1 MGREGKLLDQ
11 ASFGLSQDPGT
22 VPPSKRG
29 SFGAGSTIESP
40 SVARLDQ
47 HSFEQLKSHH

>member
-29 SFGAGSTIESP
+29 SSGAP
-40 SVARLDQ
+40 SRAPLWQ
-47 HSFEQLKSHH
+47 GLISIALNS